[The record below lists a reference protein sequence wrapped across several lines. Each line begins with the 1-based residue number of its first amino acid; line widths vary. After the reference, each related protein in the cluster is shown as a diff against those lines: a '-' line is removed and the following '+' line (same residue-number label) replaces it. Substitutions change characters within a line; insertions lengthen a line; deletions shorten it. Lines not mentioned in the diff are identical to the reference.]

1 LARRSLRN
9 RQFVQNATDTEP
21 FDCYI
26 AFRSHETFITHKER
40 ADYDLVVRL
49 RKEGKITTA
58 GKPFEGSMKAEVDG
72 LVAGNVFRFEV
83 FDLAK
88 YGNIRIFDS
97 RFVNEVKGKAT
108 PTPFEKSRLVIQ
120 AFQDAGKAL
129 ILTQS
134 PTIQRAA
141 QRLLISIAASLF
153 KLSRRR
159 IRLLLRDIM

>member
-1 LARRSLRN
+1 
-9 RQFVQNATDTEP
+9 
-21 FDCYI
+21 
-26 AFRSHETFITHKER
+26 
-40 ADYDLVVRL
+40 
-49 RKEGKITTA
+49 
-58 GKPFEGSMKAEVDG
+58 MKAEVDG

-83 FDLAK
+83 FDPAK